1 MFIFFLIVF
10 PRIISAKIY
19 DTNTKVS
26 PKLEA
31 INESFVYVDYNEAFI
46 INFTEIKYT
55 EIIYQNG
62 LNSKAGRDVDATHTK
77 KGRIIFQPLN
87 ENKKI
92 IAKLEICKEYKTD
105 HEHTGP
111 FVRIW
116 GEKRDYADALIYH
129 DPLKI
134 IADEYRNKTCYQKHN
149 QIIFWKENESDIVKI
164 CGPVVKKIPSD
175 EGKKMTIEISLEGE
189 KGSLLNVTLEPCHK
203 IRDVVGPQDSLSGEE
218 KMYWIYVVVGV
229 SVLSLII
236 IASVLVCRKKKEENN
251 VIDQNVMYGAEQYY
265 EGSNLTDK
273 NDYYD

>member
-1 MFIFFLIVF
+1 MLIFFLIFF
-10 PRIISAKIY
+10 PQFISAKF
-19 DTNTKVS
+19 NVTKTKIP

-31 INESFVYVDYNEAFI
+31 INESYVYVDYREAFKFDFSQI
-46 INFTEIKYT
+46 QFAHF
-55 EIIYQNG
+55 IYHTSS
-62 LNSKAGRDVDATHTK
+62 SKASRRIPKITVGSK
-77 KGRIIFQPLN
+77 IIFQPLD
-87 ENKKI
+87 ESRKL
-92 IAKLEICKEYKTD
+92 IAKLNICEEYNNDKND
-105 HEHTGP
+105 GP
-111 FVRIW
+111 YIRLL
-116 GEKRDYADALIYH
+116 GENMQEEYEDALIYH

-164 CGPVVKKIPSD
+164 CGPVVKKMPSD

-189 KGSLLNVTLEPCHK
+189 KGALLNVTLEPCHK

-218 KMYWIYVVVGV
+218 KMYWIYVAVGV

-236 IASVLVCRKKKEENN
+236 IASVLVCRKKKEEKN